1 MFSVINRM
9 TAEVQK
15 GEKEITFF
23 YCWRCGN
30 TVERNSPIN
39 IQGKQGHLQQQPEMR
54 KLITSDPGHYS

>member
-1 MFSVINRM
+1 M